1 MAITLESLKRQTT
14 EENDLALVREKI
26 LAAAKEA
33 SDAGRHDKI
42 EVVLPAVRHVLH
54 EPLVLSA
61 EKNPELRAL
70 DITIRGAYA
79 GQAEI
84 SSLVR
89 LNSREFVQAEGK
101 QYFTYQFEKEK
112 DGKYPRFRELFF
124 NFRRM
129 PETKSP
135 VWRNL
140 DPLTDE
146 EREGKN
152 MREGFW
158 APIDIAE
165 KIASDEI
172 GGTELVMYI
181 EWVYAILHVKKID
194 LTKTREENGVTYA
207 LVLLKDGEM
216 EYFCRNCS
224 KILNIGNREM
234 FFQNSP
240 AYLKEHTYAYDAE
253 TGKLYLDPIN
263 KKYMAYHAVEYP
275 TLENLLVIEGLDNFT
290 LDGVGFTGAT
300 AAHPC
305 DHPMYTYQANGV
317 LGLYE
322 EGKSGRFETAA
333 VLAKSVRGLTVK
345 NCRFRELGGYGV
357 KVADDSYRTTVKDS
371 TFEWISMSAVA
382 IGNAVNEWSNP
393 KNRTFAAHVENNI
406 FQKIG
411 YEYPA
416 CPCIYIG
423 QVDGLKIL
431 HNTIENCAYS
441 GMSVGWNWDPVSYEL
456 GESVNIRD
464 AEIAYNYIYNYMDRL
479 RDGGAIY
486 VLGSNCNRLSCDYR
500 FNRMHDNF
508 AAISE
513 AGEFGGKY
521 GYYCD
526 GSASNWEV
534 RDSVIIGC
542 NIPIFSQPH
551 PLALSYHNRFVNI
564 YSTTPTHPSAHVPG
578 RDVITENYVMVE
590 EGLDALLEQHPEAK
604 AIRDA
609 AGSSLLL

>member
-1 MAITLESLKRQTT
+1 MAITLHTLKYNPT
-14 EENDLALVREKI
+14 EEANLAAVREKI
-26 LAAAKEA
+26 LAAAREA
-33 SDAGRHDKI
+33 EEAGRHDKL
-42 EVVLPAVRHVLH
+42 EVVLPAMRHVIT
-54 EPLVLSA
+54 EPLVFSVK
-61 EKNPELRAL
+61 ENPELAHL
-70 DITIRGAYA
+70 DVTVRGAYA

-84 SSLVR
+84 TSLVR
-89 LNSREFVQAEGK
+89 VDSSKFTQPEGK
-101 QYFTYQFEKEK
+101 EYFTFQFEKEK
-112 DGKYPRFRELFF
+112 GKGYPRFRELFL
-124 NFRRM
+124 NFRRI
-129 PETKSP
+129 PVTTSP

-146 EREGKN
+146 ERQGN
-152 MREGFW
+152 NLRPGFW
-158 APIDIAE
+158 APMDIAE
-165 KIASDEI
+165 KVASEPL
-172 GGTELVMYI
+172 GSTELVMYI

-194 LTKTREENGVTYA
+194 LKTTRVENGVTYA
-207 LVLLKDGEM
+207 LVILEDGEM
-216 EYFCRNCS
+216 DYFCRNCS

-234 FFQNSP
+234 FFQNTP
-240 AYLKEHTYAYDAE
+240 AYLEEKTFAYDVKK
-253 TGKLYLDPIN
+253 GKIYLDPDN
-263 KKYMAYHAVEYP
+263 KQYMKYHAVEYP
-275 TLENLLVIEGLDNFT
+275 ALENLLIVDGLDNFT
-290 LDGVGFTGAT
+290 LDGVGFTGTT
-300 AAHPC
+300 AMHAC

-322 EGKSGRFETAA
+322 EGKAGRFTTAA

-371 TFEWISMSAVA
+371 TFEWVSMSGVA
-382 IGNAVNEWSNP
+382 IGNAVNAWSDP
-393 KNRTFAAHVENNI
+393 QNRTFAATVENNY
-406 FQKIG
+406 FHNIG

-431 HNTIENCAYS
+431 HNTIDSCAYS

-486 VLGSNCNRLSCDYR
+486 VLGSNCNRESCDRR
-500 FNRMHDNF
+500 FNCMHDNF

-513 AGEFGGKY
+513 AGTFGGKY

-534 RDSVIIGC
+534 RDNVIIGC
-542 NIPIFSQPH
+542 SIPIFSQPH
-551 PLALSYHNRFVNI
+551 PLALSYHNHFTNI
-564 YSTTPTHPSAHVPG
+564 YSTTPIHQSTHIPE
-578 RDVITENYVMVE
+578 RDVLTENYVMVE
-590 EGLDALLEQHPEAK
+590 AGLDALLEAYPEAK
-604 AIRDA
+604 AIRDK
-609 AGSSLLL
+609 AGASILR